1 MKKWLISILSALLI
15 FSSGFGTII
24 AQADDTQPEINAS
37 AALAIDATTGQ
48 ILYEKNAKQVL
59 PIASISKILAVSVIL
74 DEIQAG
80 KISWDTKVTISPE
93 IAAVSADTAL
103 SNIVLNQGQQY
114 TVKQLVHAALIKSA
128 DGATLALSTMNGDT
142 VTSFNKKMQA
152 KAKAIGVD
160 DAKIYNAVG
169 LQNSDLDTLKVP
181 GMADSV
187 ENEMSATD
195 VAKISQYVIKH
206 YPAVL
211 KITAT
216 KSEMFDTTTMDN
228 LNEMLPGNASA
239 MTNYTTDG
247 LKTGTSDA
255 AGQSFVGTGTYK
267 GHRIITVILHAN
279 DTSRYTQTANLVNY
293 VIGKYIPTTVDSST
307 SFAKATTVTVPNG
320 KTVKL
325 KTQFTGKMTLWL
337 STGTSVQNLSH
348 KFLYKSALKDKNGKL
363 TAPIKK
369 NQTVGQVSLSG
380 DNMTFIDGTGAKI
393 SLKAK
398 AADAQANIFVRGWR
412 AVFGY

>member
-15 FSSGFGTII
+15 FSSDFGTII

-293 VIGKYIPTTVDSST
+293 VMGKYIPTTVDSST

-325 KTQFTGKMTLWL
+325 KTQFTGKTTLWL

>member
-1 MKKWLISILSALLI
+1 M
-15 FSSGFGTII
+15 
-24 AQADDTQPEINAS
+24 
-37 AALAIDATTGQ
+37 
-48 ILYEKNAKQVL
+48 L

-216 KSEMFDTTTMDN
+216 KSEMFDMTTMDN

-325 KTQFTGKMTLWL
+325 KTQFTGKTTLWL